1 MGEPDQPL
9 AVRDLMT
16 RGVITLDPQA
26 NLDEVS
32 DLMRAHRIR
41 HVPIVDAAG
50 HLLGLV
56 THRDLL
62 GKAFGGGQDL
72 PRSIRQ
78 PYLRSIPVGEVM
90 TRRVVTVEPDALLS
104 DVARMMVAGR
114 LGCLPV
120 VEGNRVIGIL
130 TATDFVRY
138 VAGC

>member
-90 TRRVVTVEPDALLS
+90 TRRVVTVEPDALLN
-104 DVARMMVAGR
+104 DVARMMVARR